1 MVAMPTSRHRGLPNV
16 LALVALAVTL
26 ALAGCSPAA
35 TTAGG
40 KSGAST
46 PAPTATSAPRV
57 LYQADFTN
65 RASEWTLPPHWSIVN
80 GALQNDGDSSSII
93 SLQIPYQVTSQNYTL
108 SMQIRAIATK
118 GAGVSN
124 MYGVR
129 GESPS
134 GDYLF
139 TGAATDIQP
148 SLHSYAIV
156 YPATPN
162 PNGVTVGTYD
172 LTPGRSARPY
182 EWQVDGKFV
191 SFIVSGS
198 RIGGQVESAVPLAPA
213 HLVFLDQSVQ
223 MVIESLT
230 ITTP

>member
-1 MVAMPTSRHRGLPNV
+1 MFATQAPRRLTLWRS
-16 LALVALAVTL
+16 LALAALL
-26 ALAGCSPAA
+26 ALAGCSPTA
-35 TTAGG
+35 TTSGG
-40 KSGAST
+40 NRATAT
-46 PAPTATSAPRV
+46 PQPTATSAPHV
-57 LYQADFTN
+57 LYQADWTH

-80 GALQNDGDSSSII
+80 GALQNDGDSSSVIA
-93 SLQIPYQVTSQNYTL
+93 LQIPYQVTAQNYTL

-134 GDYLF
+134 GAYLF

-162 PNGVTVGTYD
+162 PNGVSVGTYD

-182 EWQVDGKFV
+182 AWQVDGKFV

-198 RIGGQVESAVPLAPA
+198 RIGGEVESAVPLTPA
-213 HLVFLDQSVQ
+213 RLVFLDQSVQ
-223 MVIESLT
+223 LVIESLT
-230 ITTP
+230 ITAP